1 MYTRTFKFD
10 VTTLK
15 SRLESIIGKRTA
27 AEDSATKGGIVSRS
41 PTESETTS
49 NLLAAYLKSKGLD
62 FVAGQSDRPS
72 VYLNESGSVLTVRA
86 PLLLL
91 DKFEQELQDLLSYSV
106 LASAREGIIPTGKDG
121 QPLNL
126 NFESGTL
133 KDWTATGNA
142 FNKQPIRG
150 DTVAKR
156 LAGSGRTDR
165 SLHEGDYWIGGY
177 EALGDKPTGT
187 LSSVPFKV
195 THPWASFLFAG
206 GNLPGTRLELVR
218 ADSQQV
224 IFTARGVRRENLVP
238 MSVDL
243 QPHAGKEIFIRLV
256 DEETVGWGHI
266 NFDDFRFHAE
276 KPVFAAL
283 GSAGASPA
291 VRGASP
297 RTSGAIGGA
306 PTAAPG
312 AGALPKDLPPVD
324 DFKFAGLKPEE
335 AAREMTLPP
344 GFKAHLFAGEPDVR
358 NPIAFCLDDRG
369 RVWVVEGLTYP
380 QRAPEGQGKDRILVF
395 EDTDGDGK
403 FDKRTVF
410 MEGLNLVSGIEYGFG
425 GVWVG
430 AAPYLYFIPI
440 AEGDSPKPAGKP
452 QVVLE
457 GFGYQDTH
465 ETLNTFR
472 WGPDGWLYGCHGVFT
487 HSHVKP
493 AGAPDTERQ
502 FINAGIWRFH
512 PTKKKFEVFAEGT
525 SNPWGMDFD
534 ERGQILME
542 GCVIPHLW
550 HMIQGARYH
559 RQGGQHYLPSHD
571 EIQRNDPDYFKQDFS
586 AKTPR
591 PAVNPYVYDDIKTI
605 ADHFHY
611 AGKTPHAGNN
621 RSASAGG
628 GHAHA
633 GLMVYLGGSWPE
645 QYRGKLFMNNI
656 HGARMNM
663 DIPER
668 ASSGFVGKHGADFLI
683 ANDKASQMLDMRYDQ
698 DGSVYVIDWYDLNQ
712 CHRPDRAAHD
722 YDTGRIFKI
731 VYGDTK
737 TTKVDLQKK
746 SARELIECLVHP
758 NHWFAD
764 HARRILQ
771 ERASR
776 NELTIDDRT
785 LLRVFVSPSQRFAL
799 PSEALWVANTN
810 AESKLQLIW
819 AMHVTRE
826 LYEEDILML
835 LRHGVDA
842 RAQLLVNGQDATG
855 SVQGATDLVRAWLI
869 QLACEEVTL
878 GARDPYHHPTGAM
891 FKELGRLAREDKSP
905 VVRLY
910 LASAAQRLPVEQ
922 RWDILAGLTS
932 HAEDAED
939 HNLPLMAWYAG
950 EPLVTADLNRALD
963 LALNAKLPNYL
974 AFTARRAASLGTSD
988 AMSALVKAVS
998 RVTDET
1004 KQLAILRGMGEAL
1017 RGQRTAPVPAGWDAI
1032 ASKLAGNP
1040 ALRGDVNT
1048 LSAKFGSLGAFA
1060 SLREQLLDPKADTGA
1075 RASAL
1080 DALLNSK
1087 DPSLAPSLQRLLGD
1101 EALRGQAVRALAS
1114 YDDAW
1119 TPWLLLAVYKQF
1131 NPAEQRDA
1139 LATLAAR
1146 PAYARVLVGG
1156 LEQKTVAARD
1166 LTAETVRQIRSLNQ
1180 RDLNTK
1186 LDELWGAVRES
1197 PADKLKEIERYKKIY
1212 VAGYSTPGDA
1222 RRGRVL
1228 FNKTCGQCHTL
1239 FETGGK
1245 VGPDLTGSNRGDLE
1259 YILHNIIDPNAEI
1272 PNDYRASTVE
1282 MKDDRSIMGIIKLQ
1296 DAKSVTLLTATETNT
1311 FPRAEIKSIRQSEIS
1326 MMPEGLLT
1334 PLTDQEVRDL
1344 IFYLRSPGQVPL
1356 PKGGQ

>member
-1 MYTRTFKFD
+1 M
-10 VTTLK
+10 
-15 SRLESIIGKRTA
+15 SIVVHT
-27 AEDSATKGGIVSRS
+27 V
-41 PTESETTS
+41 
-49 NLLAAYLKSKGLD
+49 
-62 FVAGQSDRPS
+62 RPS
-72 VYLNESGSVLTVRA
+72 GTGLQIQRPGEPKKGAAAPADAPSPFAKRA
-86 PLLLL
+86 
-91 DKFEQELQDLLSYSV
+91 
-106 LASAREGIIPTGKDG
+106 GIIPIGKDG

-126 NFESGTL
+126 AFESGTL

-142 FNKQPIRG
+142 FNKQPIKG

-156 LAGSGRTDR
+156 LAGSGRSDR
-165 SLHEGDYWIGGY
+165 SLHEGEYWIGGY

-187 LSSVPFKV
+187 LSSAPFKV

-218 ADSQQV
+218 ADNQQV
-224 IFTARGVRRENLVP
+224 VFTVRGVRKEALAP

-243 QPHAGKEIFIRLV
+243 QPHTGKEIFIRLV
-256 DEETVGWGHI
+256 DEETGGWGHL

-276 KPVFAAL
+276 KPVFAAATQQRA
-283 GSAGASPA
+283 AGVSPA
-291 VRGASP
+291 VPSQKNA
-297 RTSGAIGGA
+297 AKKKAGGPPA
-306 PTAAPG
+306 PPEN
-312 AGALPKDLPPVD
+312 LPPVD
-324 DFKFAGLKPEE
+324 DFKFAGLKPEQ

-380 QRAPEGQGKDRILVF
+380 QRAPEGQGRDRILVF
-395 EDTDGDGK
+395 EDTNGDHK

-430 AAPYLYFIPI
+430 AAPYLYFIPV

-457 GFGYQDTH
+457 GWGFQDTH

-493 AGAPDTERQ
+493 AGALETERQ

-534 ERGQILME
+534 ERGQLLME

-559 RQGGQHYLPSHD
+559 RQGGQHYLPSHE
-571 EIQRNDPDYFKQDFS
+571 EIQRNNPDYFQQDFS
-586 AKTPR
+586 VKMPR
-591 PAVNPYVYDDIKTI
+591 QPFAQYVYDDIKTI
-605 ADHFHY
+605 ADHVHY
-611 AGKTPHAGNN
+611 AGRTPHGGNS

-645 QYRGKLFMNNI
+645 EYRGKIFMNNI

-668 ASSGFVGKHGADFLI
+668 AGSGFTGKHGADFLI
-683 ANDKASQMLDMRYDQ
+683 ANDKASQMMDMRYDQ
-698 DGSVYVIDWYDLNQ
+698 DGSVYVLDWYDLNQ
-712 CHRPDRAAHD
+712 CHRPDRAVHD

-737 TTKVDLQKK
+737 ATKVNLQRK
-746 SARELIECLVHP
+746 SDEELVDFIRHKNAWYAR
-758 NHWFAD
+758 
-764 HARRILQ
+764 HAQRILQ
-771 ERASR
+771 ERWTKGDISSQAL
-776 NELTIDDRT
+776 EKILLLTEDDDPII
-785 LLRVFVSPSQRFAL
+785 LLRAQWVLHVSG
-799 PSEALWVANTN
+799 
-810 AESKLQLIW
+810 KLGP
-819 AMHVTRE
+819 VP
-826 LYEEDILML
+826 
-835 LRHGVDA
+835 
-842 RAQLLVNGQDATG
+842 ATG
-855 SVQGATDLVRAWLI
+855 IGISSGSDEFCRAWGI
-869 QLACEEVTL
+869 QLACQEERVQEGSVSKAL
-878 GARDPYHHPTGAM
+878 MWQLAEMARFDP
-891 FKELGRLAREDKSP
+891 SP

-932 HAEDAED
+932 HAEDATD

-950 EPLVTADLNRALD
+950 EPLVAANVNRALD
-963 LALNAKLPNYL
+963 LALAAKLPNYL
-974 AFTARRAASLGTSD
+974 AFTARRAATLGTPA
-988 AMSALVKAVS
+988 AMSALVQALG
-998 RVTDET
+998 RLDDEG
-1004 KQLAILRGMGEAL
+1004 KQLAILRGLGDAL
-1017 RGQRTAPVPAGWDAI
+1017 RGQRTAPTPAGWDAI
-1032 ASKLAGNP
+1032 AAKLNAKA
-1040 ALRGDVNT
+1040 ALRTEVNS
-1048 LSAKFGSLGAFA
+1048 LSAKFGSRGALA
-1060 SLREQLLDPKADTGA
+1060 SLRETLLDAKADAATRSG
-1075 RASAL
+1075 AL
-1080 DALLNSK
+1080 DALLSAK
-1087 DPSLAPSLQRLLGD
+1087 DASLAPALQRLLGD
-1101 EALRGQAVRALAS
+1101 AALRGQAVRALAS

-1180 RDLNTK
+1180 KDVNAK
-1186 LDELWGAVRES
+1186 LDEHWGSMRETA
-1197 PADKLKEIERYKKIY
+1197 ADKKQEIDRYKKIY
-1212 VAGYSTPGDA
+1212 AVGYSTPGDA
-1222 RRGRVL
+1222 GRGRVL
-1228 FNKTCGQCHTL
+1228 YDKTCGQCHTL
-1239 FETGGK
+1239 FEVGGK
-1245 VGPDLTGSNRGDLE
+1245 VGPDLTGSARADLD

-1282 MKDDRSIMGIIKLQ
+1282 MKDDRSIMGILKLQ
-1296 DAKSVTLLTATETNT
+1296 DERAVTLLTATETNT
-1311 FPRAEIKSIRQSEIS
+1311 LPRAEIKSIRQSEIS

-1344 IFYLRSPGQVPL
+1344 IYYLRSPAQVPL
-1356 PKGGQ
+1356 PKGAN